1 MSYHDLSECT
11 LSPAERLDEAGRII
25 NMLTARTESYYQL
38 SLKERDFIDSLQSS
52 CSVKQLFWLRDI
64 KDRVL

>member
-11 LSPAERLDEAGRII
+11 LTPAERMEEAERIVTMI
-25 NMLTARTESYYQL
+25 QSVYNQL
-38 SLKERDFIDSLQSS
+38 SEREQSFIESLQTS

-64 KDRVL
+64 KDKYL